1 MAGQIITTG
10 KRGAIAVLTIDMA
23 DRAMNVLNDAS
34 MAALD
39 AAVSD
44 ALADAAVAG
53 IVITSGKPAFVAGA
67 DLTVMEGFAA
77 RNARP
82 EQVLDWVARL
92 NTVFRRIETGGKP
105 VVGAA
110 TGTALGGGL
119 ELLLA
124 CHYRVAVDDPKARF
138 GLPEVGLGLL
148 PGLGGT
154 QRLPRLIGIAAALPV
169 LLEGRPVDA
178 QTALKA
184 GVLNEVVP
192 AGGLVDAAIAA
203 LEAGRVPSQQP
214 WDVKG
219 FRVPG
224 GGPMQLKVAETFV
237 AANARINAA
246 RKEGVEAPLAILRA
260 VFEGANLPFEK
271 GLAIENRHFVRL
283 VQGNSAQNM
292 IRTGFFARQAAD
304 KLARRPAGI
313 APRPMQRIG
322 VLGVGLMGSGIAQV
336 SAEAGYQVV
345 MVDRSPE
352 IAAAAVARIGD
363 GLQADV
369 AKGRRSVTS
378 AQSILSR
385 LSAGTAHADFADC
398 DMVVEAVL
406 EDTEVKRA
414 AIRSVEAVLKP
425 DAIFATN
432 TSALPIDSL
441 APASIRADRL
451 IGLHFFSPVPKMALV
466 EVIRGS
472 ATTDETLAWSLDYVK
487 AIRKTP
493 IVVNDGYGFYTTR
506 CVDAYVREGLHLVAD
521 GVDPVLIERAG
532 EAIGMPVGPLTLMD
546 EVGIDVMEHIA
557 HFFRENEAGDWADD
571 RHAVNVLIER
581 LVAAGR
587 KGRKAGTGMFAYTEG
602 AKHLDRPF
610 IRTLVIK
617 PQAEPIGFDEIA
629 ERLFYTQLVEAR
641 RCEADGVITDRAE
654 ADLGAVL
661 GWAFPIWKG
670 GPLQAIEDI
679 GPEAFARNCAA
690 LVARAGAR
698 FALPPASGA
707 ARQAAE

>member
-1 MAGQIITTG
+1 MADKIVLLE
-10 KRGAIAVLTIDMA
+10 KRGPVAILTIDMA

-39 AAVSD
+39 GAVGA
-44 ALADAAVAG
+44 ALADPEVTG

-67 DLTVMEGFAA
+67 DLNVMEEFSA
-77 RNARP
+77 RNAP
-82 EQVLDWVARL
+82 MQKVLDWVSGL
-92 NTVFRRIETGGKP
+92 NAIFRRIETGGKP
-105 VVGAA
+105 IVGAA

-124 CHYRVAVDDPKARF
+124 CHYRIAVDDPKARF

-154 QRLPRLIGIAAALPV
+154 QRLPRLVGILAALP
-169 LLEGRPVDA
+169 LLLDGRPLDVKA
-178 QTALKA
+178 ALKA
-184 GVLNEVVP
+184 GLLNEVVP
-192 AGGLVDAAIAA
+192 ADQLLDTAIAA
-203 LEAGRVPSQQP
+203 LAEGRVPAAQP
-214 WDVKG
+214 WDVRG
-219 FRVPG
+219 FRIPG
-224 GGPMQLKVAETFV
+224 GGPMSPKIAEAFIAT
-237 AANARINAA
+237 NARINAA
-246 RKEGVEAPLAILRA
+246 RWDGIDAPIAILST
-260 VFEGANLPFEK
+260 VFEGANLPFDK
-271 GLAIENRHFVRL
+271 GLAVENRHFVRL
-283 VQGNSAQNM
+283 VQGDSAQNM

-304 KLARRPAGI
+304 KLSRRPAGI

-336 SAEAGYQVV
+336 SAEAGYRVV
-345 MVDRSPE
+345 LVDRAPE
-352 IAAAAVARIGD
+352 IAAAAVTRIAE
-363 GLQADV
+363 GLQAEV
-369 AKGRRSVTS
+369 AKGRR
-378 AQSILSR
+378 APEAAEAILSR
-385 LSAGTAHADFADC
+385 LAAGQGHADFADC
-398 DMVVEAVL
+398 DMVIEAVL

-441 APASIRADRL
+441 APASIRPERL
-451 IGLHFFSPVPKMALV
+451 IGLHFFSPVPRMALV

-493 IVVNDGYGFYTTR
+493 IVVHDGYGFYTTR
-506 CVDAYVREGLHLVAD
+506 CVDAYLREGLHLVAD
-521 GVDPVLIERAG
+521 GADPVLIERAG

-571 RHAVNVLIER
+571 RHAVNGLIER
-581 LVAAGR
+581 LVADGR
-587 KGRKAGTGMFAYTEG
+587 KGRKSGAGLYAYSDG
-602 AKHLDRPF
+602 SKHLDRPY
-610 IRTLVIK
+610 IRGLVIK
-617 PQAEPIGFDEIA
+617 PQVEGLTFDEIA
-629 ERLFYTQLVEAR
+629 ERLLYVQLIEAL
-641 RCEADGVITDRAE
+641 RCKADGVITDASE

-661 GWAFPIWKG
+661 GWAFPIQKG
-670 GPLQAIEDI
+670 GPFQAIKDI
-679 GPEAFARNCAA
+679 GSAVFEQTAADLVSRN
-690 LVARAGAR
+690 GAR
-698 FALPPASGA
+698 FSVPSSTSR

>member
-1 MAGQIITTG
+1 MAGQIITTEH
-10 KRGAIAVLTIDMA
+10 RGAVAVLTIDMA

-39 AAVSD
+39 AAVAG
-44 ALADAAVAG
+44 ALADQAVTG

-67 DLTVMEGFAA
+67 DLNAMAGFSA
-77 RNARP
+77 RNAP
-82 EQVLDWVARL
+82 AQKVLDWVAGL
-92 NTVFRRIETGGKP
+92 NAVFRRIETGGKP

-124 CHYRVAVDDPKARF
+124 CHYRIAADDPKARL

-154 QRLPRLIGIAAALPV
+154 QRLPRLTGILPALPV
-169 LLEGRPVDA
+169 LLEGRPIDA
-178 QTALKA
+178 QAALKA
-184 GVLNEVVP
+184 GILNEVVP
-192 AGGLVDAAIAA
+192 VDRLVDAAIAA
-203 LEAGRVPSQQP
+203 LKAGRVPAQQP

-219 FRVPG
+219 YRIPG
-224 GGPMQLKVAETFV
+224 GGPMSPKVAEAFV
-237 AANARINAA
+237 ATNARVNAA
-246 RKEGVEAPLAILRA
+246 RKDGVEAPLAILRA
-260 VFEGANLPFEK
+260 VFEGAGLPFDK

-283 VQGNSAQNM
+283 VQGDSAQNM

-304 KLARRPAGI
+304 KLSRRPAGVES
-313 APRPMQRIG
+313 RPMQRIG

-336 SAEAGYQVV
+336 SAEAGYRVV

-352 IAAAAVARIGD
+352 IAAAAVTRIAD
-363 GLQADV
+363 GLQAEV
-369 AKGRRSVTS
+369 AKGRRSPEA
-378 AQSILSR
+378 AQAILSR
-385 LSAGTAHADFADC
+385 LTAGQGHQDFADC
-398 DMVVEAVL
+398 DMVIEAVL

-414 AIRSVEAVLKP
+414 AIRSVEAVLAP
-425 DAIFATN
+425 HAIFATN

-441 APASIRADRL
+441 APASIRPERL

-472 ATTDETLAWSLDYVK
+472 ATTDQTLAWALDYVK

-506 CVDAYVREGLHLVAD
+506 CVDAYLREGLHLVAD
-521 GVDPVLIERAG
+521 GADPVLIERAG
-532 EAIGMPVGPLTLMD
+532 EAVGMPVGPLTLLD
-546 EVGIDVMEHIA
+546 EVGVDVMDHIA
-557 HFFRENEAGDWADD
+557 RFFRENEEGDWADD
-571 RHAVNVLIER
+571 RHAVNGILARMVR
-581 LVAAGR
+581 DGR
-587 KGRKAGTGMFAYTEG
+587 KGRKSGAGLYAYG
-602 AKHLDRPF
+602 DAGKHLDLPY
-610 IRTLVIK
+610 IRALVTR
-617 PQAEPIGFDEIA
+617 PQALGVTFDEIA
-629 ERLFYTQLVEAR
+629 ERLLYTQLVEAL
-641 RCEADGVITDRAE
+641 RCKADGVITDKDE

-661 GWAFPIWKG
+661 GWAFPIHKG

-679 GPEAFARNCAA
+679 GADAFQRKAADLAARN
-690 LVARAGAR
+690 GAR
-698 FALPPASGA
+698 FSLPPATNR